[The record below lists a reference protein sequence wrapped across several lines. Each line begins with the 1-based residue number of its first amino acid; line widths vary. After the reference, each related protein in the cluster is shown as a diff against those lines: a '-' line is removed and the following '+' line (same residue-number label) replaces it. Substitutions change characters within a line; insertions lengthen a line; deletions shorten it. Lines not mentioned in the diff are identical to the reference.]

1 MKEEDERAVL
11 RQVIERLEASKAALE
26 DLRDERRHL
35 LAEFRAQ
42 DAEWRK
48 EVERKREIAKR
59 KEEEE
64 RRLKAEEKEKEER
77 EEREKAEPFLAER
90 RLVALLQQYCSRLAS
105 PSTPSSPITTTVTA
119 PNLLLPTNTATIPS
133 MLLMVPAGSRRRSSG
148 FSCVSTGSSTYA
160 TPLCHTPNNIP
171 STPTCGSPPDP
182 TGVIALLEVLIFGFE
197 SSFVVRR
204 CVLT

>member
-1 MKEEDERAVL
+1 MKEEEERAVL
-11 RQVIERLEASKAALE
+11 REVIERLEASKAALE

-35 LAEFRAQ
+35 VAEFRAQ
-42 DAEWRK
+42 DAEWRR

-64 RRLKAEEKEKEER
+64 RRLRAEEKEKEER

-90 RLVALLQQYCSRLAS
+90 RLVALLQQYCSKLAS
-105 PSTPSSPITTTVTA
+105 PSIPSTPTTTSVTA
-119 PNLLLPTNTATIPS
+119 PNLLLPNWNTSAAIPS
-133 MLLMVPAGSRRRSSG
+133 MLLTVPAGSRRRSSG

-182 TGVIALLEVLIFGFE
+182 TGVIYFH
-197 SSFVVRR
+197 VV
-204 CVLT
+204 